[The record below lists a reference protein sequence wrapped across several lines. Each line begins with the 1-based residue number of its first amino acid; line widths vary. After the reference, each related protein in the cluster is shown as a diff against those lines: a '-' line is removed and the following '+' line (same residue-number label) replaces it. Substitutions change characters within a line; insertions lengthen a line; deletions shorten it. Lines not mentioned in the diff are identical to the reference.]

1 MNIDKEVERLFTKM
15 EAAEWITG
23 DGERVMLTRAEC
35 RALIELGMSSS
46 LVDASPDDI
55 EKYLN
60 S

>member
-1 MNIDKEVERLFTKM
+1 MNVDKEVERLFNTKGRD
-15 EAAEWITG
+15 WVTG
-23 DGERVMLTRAEC
+23 DGERVMLTREEC